1 MMTCGKLEWKRNQKE
16 IKTINQIQQKEQN
29 QQPLVSCL
37 LFFIHRMYTVVQS
50 HVNFVKNEKF
60 TESVMFFSETQED
73 IPEWEKELQA
83 ELQVKTFLSET
94 SSLCQ

>member
-1 MMTCGKLEWKRNQKE
+1 M
-16 IKTINQIQQKEQN
+16 
-29 QQPLVSCL
+29 
-37 LFFIHRMYTVVQS
+37 VQS
-50 HVNFVKNEKF
+50 NVNFVKNEKF
-60 TESVMFFSETQED
+60 IECVMFLSETQED

>member
-29 QQPLVSCL
+29 QRPLVSCL
-37 LFFIHRMYTVVQS
+37 LFFIHRMYTMVQRN
-50 HVNFVKNEKF
+50 VNFVKNEKF
-60 TESVMFFSETQED
+60 IESVMFFSETQED

-83 ELQVKTFLSET
+83 ELQVKTFLRET

>member
-1 MMTCGKLEWKRNQKE
+1 MEKKPEGDQNNQSNPTEGTKPATPGE
-16 IKTINQIQQKEQN
+16 LPT
-29 QQPLVSCL
+29 
-37 LFFIHRMYTVVQS
+37 FFIHRMYTMVQRN
-50 HVNFVKNEKF
+50 VNFVKNEKF
-60 TESVMFFSETQED
+60 IESVMFFSETQED

>member
-1 MMTCGKLEWKRNQKE
+1 
-16 IKTINQIQQKEQN
+16 
-29 QQPLVSCL
+29 
-37 LFFIHRMYTVVQS
+37 MYTMVQRN
-50 HVNFVKNEKF
+50 VNFVKNEKF
-60 TESVMFFSETQED
+60 IESVMFFSETQED

>member
-1 MMTCGKLEWKRNQKE
+1 MEKKPEGDQNNQSNPTEGTKPATPGKLP
-16 IKTINQIQQKEQN
+16 T
-29 QQPLVSCL
+29 
-37 LFFIHRMYTVVQS
+37 FFIHRMNTVVQS
-50 HVNFVKNEKF
+50 NVNFVKNEKF
-60 TESVMFFSETQED
+60 IESVMFLSETQED

>member
-1 MMTCGKLEWKRNQKE
+1 MEKKPEGDQNNQSNPTEGTKPATPGKLP
-16 IKTINQIQQKEQN
+16 T
-29 QQPLVSCL
+29 
-37 LFFIHRMYTVVQS
+37 FFIYRMYTVVQS
-50 HVNFVKNEKF
+50 NVNFVKNEKF
-60 TESVMFFSETQED
+60 IESVMFFSETQED